1 MFASKSKML
10 QWVVFCLI
18 MNLMYICNF
27 DISFYLSNQRDA
39 CCQDFQLKD
48 GTCERK

>member
-1 MFASKSKML
+1 MGGFLFDYEFDVYL
-10 QWVVFCLI
+10 Q
-18 MNLMYICNF
+18 F

-48 GTCERK
+48 GICERK